1 MKKTLIK
8 FFQHKNLMRDIL
20 YHIYEFL
27 LYKLFKK
34 VFTFDIKLNI
44 QYDIAECMRQLQG

>member
-8 FFQHKNLMRDIL
+8 FFDHKNLMIDVL

-27 LYKLFKK
+27 LYILLKKL
-34 VFTFDIKLNI
+34 FTFDIKLNI
-44 QYDIAECMRQLQG
+44 QYHVKACTR

>member
-8 FFQHKNLMRDIL
+8 FFQHKNLMRHIL
-20 YHIYEFL
+20 YHIYEFSL
-27 LYKLFKK
+27 NKLFKK
-34 VFTFDIKLNI
+34 LFTFDIKLNI